1 MALQDRYE
9 ILAPLGEGGMS
20 RVYRARD
27 KNLNR
32 EVAIKVPR
40 PEILKDKDS
49 AERFRREARAAASL
63 THPHIVRIYD
73 YVDDPQEPYLVMELI
88 EGEDLRH
95 LLDRVG
101 SLEVG
106 AALNYAR
113 QVLGALAYAH
123 DQGVIHRDLSARNV
137 LLEGSSGAARV
148 SDFGIARALGDHTL
162 TPGDQMIGSVGY
174 MSPEQARG
182 DEVGPACDLYSAGCL
197 LYEMVTGRLPFTGE
211 NPVQVA
217 LKHVEEEPVPPD
229 RFRPDL
235 PSSLVTAIL
244 KAMAKSPADR
254 FANAREMEQALSHVP
269 RSTEVE
275 PTRMRSA
282 LRNSGE
288 FPRPEEFRRPKPTE
302 APARSESSPPQ
313 PRPLPTA
320 ATVPIPAGSMPRR
333 WVPAAVGLA
342 ALLLVGL
349 AILIFRPGRVEVP
362 NLAGLPQEEARTQ
375 LVRLGLTVKVEP
387 SQGPGRPGTVTGQ
400 VPAPGSLLAQGER
413 VVIHVVAVPDT
424 VEVPDFRGLTL
435 ERARAEL
442 GRLHLTLRTVQ
453 KEDENV
459 PAGVVMQQTP
469 APGTRVTLETPIEL
483 VVSKGVALASIPEL
497 VGLSAEEAR
506 AELRKLNMDLLI
518 TSYRFDATADEET
531 VLEQSPSAG
540 ARAKPGGR
548 VRVVLSKGSQGMNV
562 PQLEG
567 KTVEEARR
575 IAEGMGL
582 KLTVEGKG
590 SEGDTITMQEPPAGD
605 PVKGSEIMVR
615 TAQTTVVPSVQG
627 LGQQEAQAR
636 IQGAGLRIGRVS
648 TVWSESGG
656 FVMAQEPLP
665 GIEVAPGTAVH
676 LTVGDPNAQPPEP
689 QATPTPPGG
698 EDPPVPLLTPI
709 PEGGTA
715 SPPAPP

>member
-9 ILAPLGEGGMS
+9 ILGPLGEGGMS
-20 RVYRARD
+20 RVLRARD
-27 KNLNR
+27 RNLNR
-32 EVAIKVPR
+32 EVAIKIPR
-40 PEILKDKDS
+40 AEILKDQDT

-63 THPHIVRIYD
+63 THPNIVRIYD

-106 AALNYAR
+106 AALTYAR
-113 QVLGALAYAH
+113 QILGALAYAH

-162 TPGDQMIGSVGY
+162 TPNDQMIGSVGY

-197 LYEMVTGRLPFTGE
+197 LYEMVTGRLPFAGD
-211 NPVQVA
+211 NPVAVA
-217 LKHVEEEPVPPD
+217 LKHVEEDPVPPD
-229 RFRPDL
+229 RIRPDL

-254 FANAREMEQALSHVP
+254 FASAREMEQALAHVP
-269 RSTEVE
+269 RATDME
-275 PTRMRSA
+275 PTRMRSS

-288 FPRPEEFRRPKPTE
+288 FQRPEEFRRPKPGE
-302 APARSESSPPQ
+302 GSPPQ
-313 PRPLPTA
+313 PRPMPTT
-320 ATVPIPAGSMPRR
+320 ATVAMTAPARTRR
-333 WVPAAVGLA
+333 WVPAAIGLG
-342 ALLLVGL
+342 ALILVSLVILLM
-349 AILIFRPGRVEVP
+349 RPGRVEVP
-362 NLAGLPQEEARTQ
+362 NLAGLPQDEARTQ
-375 LVRLGLTVKVEP
+375 IMRLGLTVKVE
-387 SQGPGRPGTVTGQ
+387 STQGPGRPGTVTGQ
-400 VPAPGSLLAQGER
+400 VPGPGSLLAKGDQ

-435 ERARAEL
+435 ERAKAEL
-442 GRLHLTLRTVQ
+442 SRLRLTLRTVQ

-459 PAGVVMQQTP
+459 PEGVVMEQAP

-483 VVSKGVALASIPEL
+483 VVSKRMAEVSIPEL
-497 VGLSAEEAR
+497 VGLSADEAR
-506 AELRKLNMDLLI
+506 NELRKLKMDLLI

-548 VRVVLSKGSQGMNV
+548 VRVVLSRGNQGMNV

-582 KLTVEGKG
+582 KLTVEGGG
-590 SEGDTITMQEPPAGD
+590 SNGDTITMQEPPAGD

-636 IQGAGLRIGRVS
+636 IQGAGLRVGRVS

-656 FVMAQEPLP
+656 FVMSQEPLP

-689 QATPTPPGG
+689 QATPTPPGA
-698 EDPPVPLLTPI
+698 ETPVPLLTPAEM
-709 PEGGTA
+709 PTVV
-715 SPPAPP
+715 PPPP